1 MTASQLAAV
10 DTVLRFAEVPS
21 VFTVPPIA
29 RALFVKALYGFHV
42 ALILS
47 YYVDII
53 SLYFISMFHSTN

>member
-10 DTVLRFAEVPS
+10 DTAGILAEVPP
-21 VFTVPPIA
+21 VALVPPIVA
-29 RALFVKALYGFHV
+29 ELYANHV